1 MLRRCGLGI
10 SLALVLIAVVAAG
23 CSESDP
29 TKGPDRTVEPKPVIS
44 KPAGP
49 ADDGLVTASAPK
61 VTEAFGPP
69 KLEKLREKEPDST
82 RTDPIPP
89 TGAVSY
95 ADVES
100 VFREKRYQEAAA
112 LFTRYTE
119 QRPNSSWGHYM
130 RGVSAWKDGDLTQA
144 EEAFGHALLLD
155 PDHVKSLLNLSRV
168 LLEQERFD
176 EALEKT
182 ELAREINSTS
192 NAVHRLLA
200 RSYYAQGR
208 VDDAVDTYRHAII
221 LDDLDAWS
229 MNNLGLIFF
238 EQRRF
243 EEALPPLARAVEL
256 REDVP
261 QFQNNLGMV
270 LEHTGRFVD
279 AAKAYDRALVAD
291 QGYDKAWVNLT
302 RVEEVDE
309 DSELEPFDV
318 AATAERF
325 VEDLRAWNESV
336 PAS

>member
-1 MLRRCGLGI
+1 
-10 SLALVLIAVVAAG
+10 
-23 CSESDP
+23 
-29 TKGPDRTVEPKPVIS
+29 
-44 KPAGP
+44 
-49 ADDGLVTASAPK
+49 
-61 VTEAFGPP
+61 
-69 KLEKLREKEPDST
+69 
-82 RTDPIPP
+82 
-89 TGAVSY
+89 VSY